1 MANTPDESKLYNIF
15 HKQCDYL
22 LGFQVDKRMNKSIL
36 LRKWPRNSSD
46 VVNDAYETP
55 ILAYNRELDVF
66 VLANSITISNVEEE
80 SSPPYSEDVVINS
93 KKEIKN
99 LEYTTLMAT
108 PQFST
113 GSNELNDPPMA
124 PNLAQYV
131 RKRVWRCI

>member
-93 KKEIKN
+93 KK
-99 LEYTTLMAT
+99 
-108 PQFST
+108 
-113 GSNELNDPPMA
+113 
-124 PNLAQYV
+124 
-131 RKRVWRCI
+131 

>member
-1 MANTPDESKLYNIF
+1 
-15 HKQCDYL
+15 
-22 LGFQVDKRMNKSIL
+22 
-36 LRKWPRNSSD
+36 
-46 VVNDAYETP
+46 
-55 ILAYNRELDVF
+55 LDVF